1 MYMPTPPDAIGVA
14 SEHNQLVSWY
24 TSNEIQIFPLNYFSP
39 FTLTRK
45 QHACFR
51 HCWHSCWQK
60 QNGISFYD
68 SHLVITNSLCIF
80 SVLFSNSIYILLF
93 AWALTLI
100 SISIVVLF
108 FLFFFFRLATILGCV
123 GHFIFINKLF
133 CSLIIP
139 TSLLIFNITA
149 FKPLKWLHILKV
161 AINAFSVTC
170 CSVIFGFVFSLYCA
184 TWFV

>member
-39 FTLTRK
+39 FTLTPKATCMFSPLLTFLLTKTKWHFFLRFASSYHK
-45 QHACFR
+45 QFMYFL
-51 HCWHSCWQK
+51 
-60 QNGISFYD
+60 G
-68 SHLVITNSLCIF
+68 
-80 SVLFSNSIYILLF
+80 SIYQQHLHF
-93 AWALTLI
+93 TFCV
-100 SISIVVLF
+100 SINSHINKHCRAF
-108 FLFFFFRLATILGCV
+108 FPFFFFFRLATILGCV
-123 GHFIFINKLF
+123 EHFIFINKLF

-184 TWFV
+184 T